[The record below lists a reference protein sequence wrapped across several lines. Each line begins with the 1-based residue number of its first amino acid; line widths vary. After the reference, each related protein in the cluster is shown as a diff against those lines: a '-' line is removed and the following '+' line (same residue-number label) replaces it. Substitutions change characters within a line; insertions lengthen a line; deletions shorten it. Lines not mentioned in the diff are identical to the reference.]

1 MRCTLPSDAFVLTS
15 GGARGSVISLLKPE
29 KYKKKVTHKTVK
41 YSMWV
46 RMGRGEGNERLFLMQ
61 TNLVKTCVF
70 HLMIYWLE
78 KKAEILVLV
87 TALIANLHS

>member
-1 MRCTLPSDAFVLTS
+1 
-15 GGARGSVISLLKPE
+15 
-29 KYKKKVTHKTVK
+29 
-41 YSMWV
+41 MWV

-70 HLMIYWLE
+70 YLMIYWLE

-87 TALIANLHS
+87 TALKANLHS